1 VAPDV
6 ERPPIDEHL
15 VEKSNFVGIL
25 LLNVNVIFFSFCGFN
40 VSTRGTEYF
49 DSKAADAP
57 ATGRRFRVVCQKYVL
72 YGNLDKVSQYE
83 I

>member
-1 VAPDV
+1 
-6 ERPPIDEHL
+6 
-15 VEKSNFVGIL
+15 
-25 LLNVNVIFFSFCGFN
+25 VNVIFFSFCGFN